1 MSEIKI
7 SYKPSNSNY
16 DNFNS
21 SVTPNIPVKK
31 NELTTKTNSLL
42 DVEKITIEDNPERWY
57 GKDWVVMQNRLIYAV
72 SHLTLDERRVFL
84 WLTSVVRE
92 GVKANPEQRVFSL
105 NIKDF
110 MEGHKVKSKRF
121 YGEGERSLEDICYK
135 LQSKSIN
142 YWLEDKNEV
151 DNRAKGRVQF
161 ISDTLI
167 KTRQGWVDVEI
178 PTNMVRMLTIFNLCT
193 RQKY

>member
-84 WLTSVVRE
+84 WLT
-92 GVKANPEQRVFSL
+92 ANSRSAAGYLAALFSA
-105 NIKDF
+105 
-110 MEGHKVKSKRF
+110 RWR
-121 YGEGERSLEDICYK
+121 RSSFGSAI
-135 LQSKSIN
+135 S
-142 YWLEDKNEV
+142 
-151 DNRAKGRVQF
+151 GR
-161 ISDTLI
+161 
-167 KTRQGWVDVEI
+167 
-178 PTNMVRMLTIFNLCT
+178 
-193 RQKY
+193 